1 MTVLTAVPK
10 GMVRWVLLVAV
21 LVGSPLS
28 VRAQVLEAVSRD
40 AYHPMEAPVQSDLAP
55 GINIHHVQ
63 ASVLLMPEQ
72 RRLVGSAVYRVSVDA
87 TSTARR
93 FILRAGAVDIRDVRV
108 FSDSTRWTTSGDS
121 LYIALPDGGA
131 EEVVV
136 QVDYETSRAGYDI
149 RDRGGWKAAWTPS
162 RADETHWIPAPLEWF
177 DAYSADIRVTVPSG
191 WDVFWPDGP
200 NSTVLGPEATTHIW
214 QPEGERLTH
223 AVGFLAAESGFVT
236 VEVDSTGGSTGRSIA
251 LPPGYPTQIW
261 NGLRLESDPALLEDS
276 PLMADLATRAARF
289 QARFGSL
296 QTNVFPTDAWLSRA
310 IPVFAAA
317 QALRQEH
324 GDGAY
329 GLILE
334 TARTRYL
341 EEAERY
347 VRPLIWDRWY
357 TPSDLNDAHAT
368 WKGLWVLH
376 MLAEEIGVER
386 VLDAATDL
394 DAQAASAAV
403 DTETF
408 RQLVGGRSAFFDTWV
423 YGAGHPVF
431 TLIYSHRPEAGQ
443 LAVILTQEQDGP
455 LVPDVFD
462 IHTDIV
468 ISSLAGLERHPVH
481 LDANEVRFVYEA
493 PLRPR
498 YVHLDETA
506 NLLYAFSS
514 DPDLDDVTSQLGDAQ
529 TAGGRIRS
537 LSLLARGGAEPEL
550 IIGLRP
556 ALTGSGPYVLQAALP
571 VLAGMAPSTSALRM
585 VQEQSSATDPGVRLA
600 WLRALA
606 AWPGPAAAEEALRT
620 ANTSQNGFLL
630 EEAVRILVERRED
643 LAWSVLQSALVT
655 DSDADRIRRAA
666 IRLVER
672 SSRGARERVA
682 ALLPLT
688 ENPHH
693 PVTRGEALLA
703 AARVEPGNATVRRR
717 TAAWLPDAL
726 PALRAAAIAALD
738 VLPDDAITPQALEAA
753 LALETRPALRRALSR
768 HLP

>member
-1 MTVLTAVPK
+1 MMCSGSSTA
-10 GMVRWVLLVAV
+10 LLRTLPAAALLAAILLAPSGV
-21 LVGSPLS
+21 
-28 VRAQVLEAVSRD
+28 VRAQVMD
-40 AYHPMEAPVQSDLAP
+40 APVQSDLAP

-72 RRLVGSAVYRVSVDA
+72 RRVMGSAVYRVSVDGA
-87 TSTARR
+87 AASGRDART
-93 FILRAGAVDIRDVRV
+93 FVLRAGAVDVRDVRV
-108 FSDSTRWTTSGDS
+108 FSDSTRWTLSGDTLS
-121 LYIALPDGGA
+121 IHLQGPAQ
-131 EEVVV
+131 EFVV

-149 RDRGGWKAAWTPS
+149 RDRGGWKATWTPS

-177 DAYSADIRVTVPSG
+177 DAFSVDVRVTVPSG

-200 NSTVLGPEATTHIW
+200 THTVLGPDASTFIW
-214 QPEGERLTH
+214 QPEGERLMH
-223 AVGFLAAESGFVT
+223 AVGFLAAESGFLT
-236 VEVDSTGGSTGRSIA
+236 VGTDTAMTSVS

-261 NGLRLESDPALLEDS
+261 NGLRLVSDAAVLEEN
-276 PLMADLATRAARF
+276 PLMADLAALTDSFRT
-289 QARFGSL
+289 RFGSL

-317 QALRQEH
+317 QALRVER
-324 GDGAY
+324 GEGAY

-334 TARTRYL
+334 TARLRYL
-341 EEAERY
+341 DETERY
-347 VRPLIWDRWY
+347 VRPLIWDRWH

-376 MLAEEIGVER
+376 MLAGEIGVDG
-386 VLDAATDL
+386 VLRAAAALDQQAATM
-394 DAQAASAAV
+394 AV

-408 RQLVGGRSAFFDTWV
+408 RQLTGGRRSFFDTWI

-431 TLIYSHRPEAGQ
+431 TLIYSHRPEAEE
-443 LAVILTQEQDGP
+443 LVVILSQVQDGP

-462 IHTDIV
+462 IRTDIV

-514 DPDLDDVTSQLGDAQ
+514 DPDLDDVTSQLADAQ
-529 TAGGRIRS
+529 TPGGQIRS
-537 LSLLARGGAEPEL
+537 LSMLARGGAEPEL

-556 ALTGSGPYVLQAALP
+556 ALSGSGPYVLQAALP
-571 VLAGMAPSTSALRM
+571 VLAGMAPSTSALRL
-585 VQEQSSATDPGVRLA
+585 VQEQSSATDQGVRLA
-600 WLRALA
+600 WLRALS

-666 IRLVER
+666 IRLVEE
-672 SSRGARERVA
+672 SSRGARERLA

-703 AARVEPGNATVRRR
+703 AARVEPDNTTVRRR
-717 TAAWLPDAL
+717 AAAWLPDEL

-738 VLPDDAITPQALEAA
+738 ILPDDAISPQAIEAA
-753 LALETRPALRRALSR
+753 LALETRPALRRALAR
-768 HLP
+768 HMR